1 VSGTFLRWRIYP
13 ELVERFGNPPPIEMI
28 RRRLIPQARGT
39 VLEVGAGSG
48 ANFPYYDVSKVKQ
61 LYALEPNQGMVR
73 LASAKLAGSP
83 LNVQFIGL
91 PVESLPLQDG
101 SVDTV
106 VTTFTL
112 CTIAGV
118 EETIRGLQRV
128 LRPEGRL
135 IFFEIGLAP
144 DAVVRRWQALLEPVC
159 TWLFQGLRLR
169 RDIPALLRGGGFEI
183 QEMESGYVAPAPKAL
198 THCWWGTARQ
208 TRREH

>member
-1 VSGTFLRWRIYP
+1 VSGTFLQWRIYP
-13 ELVERFGNPPPIEMI
+13 ALVECFGNPPPIEKI

-48 ANFPYYDVSKVKQ
+48 ANFPYYDVSRVTM
-61 LYALEPNQGMVR
+61 LYALEPNPGMVR
-73 LASAKLAGSP
+73 LASAKLVRSP
-83 LNVQFIGL
+83 LEVRFVGL
-91 PVESLPLQDG
+91 PGGRLLLQDG

-118 EETIRGLQRV
+118 EEAIRGLRRV
-128 LRPEGRL
+128 LRPQGRL

-144 DAVVRRWQALLEPVC
+144 DAVVRRWQAFVEPAC
-159 TWLFQGLRLR
+159 KWLFQGLRLR

-183 QEMESGYVAPAPKAL
+183 EEMESGYVVPVSKAL

-208 TRREH
+208 TPQEH